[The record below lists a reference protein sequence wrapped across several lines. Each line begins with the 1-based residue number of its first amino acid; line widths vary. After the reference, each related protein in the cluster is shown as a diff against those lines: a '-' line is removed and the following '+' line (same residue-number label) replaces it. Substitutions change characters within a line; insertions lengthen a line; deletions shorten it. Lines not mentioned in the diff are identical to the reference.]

1 MILHLL
7 IFNKQIMLSQF
18 KSKSLLSLMHN
29 LLDLNEYCPFT
40 EEIVSYLTLFGL
52 KKVIEFKSKLFN

>member
-1 MILHLL
+1 M
-7 IFNKQIMLSQF
+7 N
-18 KSKSLLSLMHN
+18 N

-52 KKVIEFKSKLFN
+52 KNSIEFKSKLFN